1 MTKEEKI
8 KEAWGL
14 AYDEVKHLLTDN
26 GYIWS
31 VDLAHIRLNLSSYN
45 LDLNYNDIGARPKS
59 LQGIEH
65 NNNWIKIESE
75 DDLPK
80 EKLDVHFIFTEFKG
94 EEGRFQTF
102 GVWDNK
108 LKSFYS
114 GALKIKTVTHY
125 QPIEKPKPP
134 LY

>member
-26 GYIWS
+26 GYICS

-45 LDLNYNDIGARPKS
+45 LYLNYNDIGARPKS
-59 LQGIEH
+59 LKGIE
-65 NNNWIKIESE
+65 NNNGWIRLESE
-75 DDLPK
+75 DDRYPNEDVWISNFNGNGIAFFHDALKLIPK
-80 EKLDVHFIFTEFKG
+80 EC
-94 EEGRFQTF
+94 
-102 GVWDNK
+102 
-108 LKSFYS
+108 
-114 GALKIKTVTHY
+114 THY

-134 LY
+134 IY

>member
-26 GYIWS
+26 GYIRS

-59 LQGIEH
+59 LQGIE
-65 NNNWIKIESE
+65 NNNGWIKIESE
-75 DDLPK
+75 SDLPK
-80 EKLDVHFIFTEFKG
+80 ETGCYHVINKKG
-94 EEGRFQTF
+94 RYFRKNF
-102 GVWDNK
+102 
-108 LKSFYS
+108 LKH
-114 GALKIKTVTHY
+114 LNNHQEKWKIITHY
-125 QPIEKPKPP
+125 QPIEKLKSPI
-134 LY
+134 Y